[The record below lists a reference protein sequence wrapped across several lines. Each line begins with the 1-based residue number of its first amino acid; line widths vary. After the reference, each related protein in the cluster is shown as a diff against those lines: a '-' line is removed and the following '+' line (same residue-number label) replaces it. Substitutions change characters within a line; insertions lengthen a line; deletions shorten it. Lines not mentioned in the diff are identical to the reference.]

1 MEAVK
6 PDDAKWIKSMHYD
19 YYFKTDYE
27 SLKTD
32 ASILQ
37 CQINDISFIEDVNLS
52 SMNADT
58 RTMMCISLA
67 DVRKSLR
74 DMNTKL
80 NAMADIMLRHNHNL
94 LNSIPVPP
102 SETVRAK
109 LDKKMKELKLKQ
121 TALGI
126 LKNGMSS

>member
-6 PDDAKWIKSMHYD
+6 SDDAKWIKSMHYD

-27 SLKTD
+27 ALKTD

-37 CQINDISFIEDVNLS
+37 CQINDVSFIEDVNLS

-67 DVRKSLR
+67 NVRKSLR
-74 DMNTKL
+74 DMHTKL
-80 NAMADIMLRHNHNL
+80 DAMADVMTQHNKIL
-94 LNSIPVPP
+94 LNSIPIPQ
-102 SETVRAK
+102 SETVRAN
-109 LDKKMKELKLKQ
+109 LDKKLKELKLKQ
-121 TALGI
+121 TALDI
-126 LKNGMSS
+126 LKNGVST